1 MLVTH
6 GVQWLPMVDEVIVM
20 HDGRIS
26 ERGSYEEL
34 MSHDG
39 PFAQFL
45 KVYLTEAAD
54 SEEEFPE
61 RECHVIPSRGTH
73 VLAVG
78 DERDGGW
85 VGMDMWEGWKWVLG
99 GDGRGFEVRREPG
112 TEPSPQW

>member
-1 MLVTH
+1 
-6 GVQWLPMVDEVIVM
+6 MVDEVIVM

-61 RECHVIPSRGTH
+61 RECHVIPSRGAH

-78 DERDGGW
+78 RGRRQGRDGHVGGVEVGLGW
-85 VGMDMWEGWKWVLG
+85 GWERV
-99 GDGRGFEVRREPG
+99 
-112 TEPSPQW
+112 